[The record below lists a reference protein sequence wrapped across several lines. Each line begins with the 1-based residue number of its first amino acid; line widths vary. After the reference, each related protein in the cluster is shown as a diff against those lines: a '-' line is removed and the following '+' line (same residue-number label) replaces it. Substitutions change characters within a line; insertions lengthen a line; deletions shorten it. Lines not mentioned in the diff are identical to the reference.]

1 MSRAVIVD
9 TSALYALVD
18 RNDPNHAA
26 AVAYLRSCTK
36 QERLLLSN
44 HVFDETMTLTKMRLG
59 IHVAL
64 PLGMRLRNSQIIEF
78 AIFNE
83 GMEMALWR
91 TFSQY
96 KDKAWSYTDCASLV
110 LAQARGIQEAFAFD
124 HYFGQMGLVKVP

>member
-1 MSRAVIVD
+1 MGRTLIVD

-18 RNDPNHAA
+18 RNDPNHTAA
-26 AVAYLRSCTK
+26 ASFLRSLTA
-36 QERLLLSN
+36 QDTLLLSN
-44 HVFDETMTLTKMRLG
+44 HVFDEAMTLTKARLG
-59 IHVAL
+59 VHVAL
-64 PLGMRLRNSQIIEF
+64 QLGMRLRNSRIIQSV
-78 AIFNE
+78 IFDE

-124 HYFGQMGLVKVP
+124 HHFGQMGLVKVP

>member
-1 MSRAVIVD
+1 MDRTLIVD

-18 RNDPNHAA
+18 RNDPNHTPASSF
-26 AVAYLRSCTK
+26 LRSLAA
-36 QERLLLSN
+36 QDALLISN
-44 HVFDETMTLTKMRLG
+44 HVFDETMTLTKTRLG
-59 IHVAL
+59 VHVAL
-64 PLGMRLRNSQIIEF
+64 QLGMRLRNSRILQSV
-78 AIFNE
+78 IFDE

-124 HYFGQMGLVKVP
+124 HHFGQMGLVKVP

>member
-1 MSRAVIVD
+1 MGRTLIVD

-18 RNDPNHAA
+18 RNDPNHAIA
-26 AVAYLRSCTK
+26 AAFLRGLTA
-36 QERLLLSN
+36 QDTLLLSN
-44 HVFDETMTLTKMRLG
+44 HVFDEAMTLTKARLG

-64 PLGMRLRNSQIIEF
+64 QLGLRLRNSHIIQSVTF
-78 AIFNE
+78 DE

-110 LAQARGIQEAFAFD
+110 LAQVRGIQQAFAFD
-124 HYFGQMGLVKVP
+124 HHFGQMGLVKVP

>member
-1 MSRAVIVD
+1 MGRTLIVD

-18 RNDPNHAA
+18 RNDPNHAVA
-26 AVAYLRSCTK
+26 ASFLRSLTA
-36 QERLLLSN
+36 QDTLLLSN
-44 HVFDETMTLTKMRLG
+44 HVFDEAMTLTKARLG
-59 IHVAL
+59 VHVSL
-64 PLGMRLRNSQIIEF
+64 QLGMRLRNSRIIQSV
-78 AIFNE
+78 IFDE

-124 HYFGQMGLVKVP
+124 HHFGQMGLVKVP

>member
-1 MSRAVIVD
+1 MGRTLVVD

-18 RNDPNHAA
+18 RNDPNHAVA
-26 AVAYLRSCTK
+26 ATFLRGLTA
-36 QERLLLSN
+36 QDTLLLSN
-44 HVFDETMTLTKMRLG
+44 HVFDEAMTLTKARLG

-64 PLGMRLRNSQIIEF
+64 QLGIRLRNSQILQSVTF
-78 AIFNE
+78 DE

-124 HYFGQMGLVKVP
+124 HHFGQMGLVKVP

>member
-1 MSRAVIVD
+1 MGRTLIVD

-18 RNDPNHAA
+18 RNDPNHAVA
-26 AVAYLRSCTK
+26 ASFLRSLTA
-36 QERLLLSN
+36 QDTLLLSN
-44 HVFDETMTLTKMRLG
+44 HVFDEAMTLTKARLG
-59 IHVAL
+59 VHVSL
-64 PLGMRLRNSQIIEF
+64 QLGMRLRNSRLMQNV
-78 AIFNE
+78 IFDE

-124 HYFGQMGLVKVP
+124 YHFGQMGLVKVP

>member
-1 MSRAVIVD
+1 MGRTVVVD

-18 RNDPNHAA
+18 RNDPNHTAA
-26 AVAYLRSCTK
+26 AAFLRNLTA
-36 QERLLLSN
+36 QDTLLLSN
-44 HVFDETMTLTKMRLG
+44 HVFNETMTLTKARLG

-64 PLGMRLRNSQIIEF
+64 QLGMRVRNSRIIHSVTF
-78 AIFNE
+78 DDGA
-83 GMEMALWR
+83 EMALWR

-124 HYFGQMGLVKVP
+124 HHFGQMGLAKVP